1 MKNSLTIRL
10 FLFLFSFAMFTNCSK
25 KDDITPANIADK
37 IAGSYVITQVDK
49 TTLPYNQG
57 GNQINGTMLITKI
70 STTRISIEFIINII
84 SNGQTTKDTDS
95 GQVDIKQNG
104 NTIDLIDPDDG
115 TTKVGNFANNILTI
129 DTGNTLI
136 IGKKN

>member
-1 MKNSLTIRL
+1 MKTQLTIRL
-10 FLFLFSFAMFTNCSK
+10 FIFLFSFIILTNCTK

-37 IAGSYVITQVDK
+37 MTGSYVITQVDK

-70 STTRISIEFIINII
+70 STTRISIDFIINIV
-84 SNGQTTKDTDS
+84 SNGQNTKNADS

-115 TTKVGNFANNILTI
+115 ITKVGNFANNILTI

>member
-1 MKNSLTIRL
+1 MKTQLTIRI
-10 FLFLFSFAMFTNCSK
+10 FLFLFSVVIFSNCSK
-25 KDDITPANIADK
+25 KDDINPANIADK
-37 IAGSYVITQVDK
+37 ISGNYTMTQVDN

-57 GNQINGTMLITKI
+57 GNQINGTMVITKV

-84 SNGQTTKDTDS
+84 SNGKTTKNTDS

-104 NTIDLIDPDDG
+104 NTIDLINPDDG
-115 TTKVGNFANNILTI
+115 TTKVGNFSNNILTI

>member
-1 MKNSLTIRL
+1 MKTQLTIRL
-10 FLFLFSFAMFTNCSK
+10 FIFLFSLVMFTNCSK

-37 IAGSYVITQVDK
+37 MTGSYVITQVDK

-70 STTRISIEFIINII
+70 STTRISIDFIINIV
-84 SNGQTTKDTDS
+84 SNGQNTKNADS

-115 TTKVGNFANNILTI
+115 TTKVGNFSNNILTI
-129 DTGNTLI
+129 DTGNTVI

>member
-1 MKNSLTIRL
+1 MKNQLKTQL
-10 FLFLFSFAMFTNCSK
+10 FLFFFSLVIFTNCTK

-37 IAGSYVITQVDK
+37 ISGSYIITQVDK
-49 TTLPYNQG
+49 TILPYNQG

-84 SNGQTTKDTDS
+84 SNGQTTKNKDS

-104 NTIDLIDPDDG
+104 NTIDLVDPDDG
-115 TTKVGNFANNILTI
+115 ITKVGNFSNNILTI
-129 DTGNTLI
+129 DTANSLI

>member
-1 MKNSLTIRL
+1 MKNPLTIRI
-10 FLFLFSFAMFTNCSK
+10 FLFLFSFVMFTNCSK

-49 TTLPYNQG
+49 TILPYNQG

-84 SNGQTTKDTDS
+84 SNGKTTKDTDT

>member
-1 MKNSLTIRL
+1 MKIQLTIRL
-10 FLFLFSFAMFTNCSK
+10 FLFLFSFIMFTNCSK

-37 IAGSYVITQVDK
+37 MTGSYVITQVDK

-70 STTRISIEFIINII
+70 SATRISIEFIINII

>member
-1 MKNSLTIRL
+1 MKTQLTIRL
-10 FLFLFSFAMFTNCSK
+10 FIFLFSFIMFTNCTK

-37 IAGSYVITQVDK
+37 MTGNYVITQVDK

-70 STTRISIEFIINII
+70 STTRISIDFIINIV
-84 SNGQTTKDTDS
+84 SNGQNTKNADS

-115 TTKVGNFANNILTI
+115 ITKVGNFSNNILTI